1 MEEMN
6 SKEKLEAIIIV
17 EKMEHLTAKEKD
29 EIIRNILDGELKT
42 YTEIFNEIKN
52 NYQGIKFVYDKEL
65 EKIKSLRSK
74 LPKW

>member
-6 SKEKLEAIIIV
+6 AKEKLEAIIIV
-17 EKMEHLTAKEKD
+17 EKMEHLTAKKKD
-29 EIIRNILDGELKT
+29 EIIRNILDEELKT
-42 YTEIFNEIKN
+42 YTEICNEIKN
-52 NYQGIKFVYDKEL
+52 NYQGIKFVDDKEL

>member
-6 SKEKLEAIIIV
+6 AKEKLEAIIIV
-17 EKMEHLTAKEKD
+17 EKMEHLTAKKKD
-29 EIIRNILDGELKT
+29 EIIRNILDEELKT

-52 NYQGIKFVYDKEL
+52 NYQGIKFVDDKEL

>member
-6 SKEKLEAIIIV
+6 AKEKLEAIIIV
-17 EKMEHLTAKEKD
+17 EKMEHLMAKKKD
-29 EIIRNILDGELKT
+29 EIIRNILDEELKT

-52 NYQGIKFVYDKEL
+52 NYQGIKFVDDKEL
-65 EKIKSLRSK
+65 EKIKSLRNK

>member
-6 SKEKLEAIIIV
+6 VKEKLEAIIIV
-17 EKMEHLTAKEKD
+17 EKMEHLTAKKKD

-52 NYQGIKFVYDKEL
+52 NYQGIKFVDDKEL
-65 EKIKSLRSK
+65 EKIKSLRNK